1 MGIKKPSK
9 VMKMEKTSNSDL
21 PCWNFCPIFTP
32 KAYLISNF
40 GAQTTKWK
48 VGNSTDIIVM
58 SVIME
63 QKPPY
68 RKKQDKGNFLEKNP
82 MYVCVS

>member
-1 MGIKKPSK
+1 
-9 VMKMEKTSNSDL
+9 MKMEKTSNTDL
-21 PCWNFCPIFTP
+21 LCWNFGPIFTP

-48 VGNSTDIIVM
+48 VGNLTDIIVM

-68 RKKQDKGNFLEKNP
+68 RKKQDKGNFLEKIP
-82 MYVCVS
+82 TYICVS

>member
-1 MGIKKPSK
+1 
-9 VMKMEKTSNSDL
+9 MKREKTSNSDL
-21 PCWNFCPIFTP
+21 LCWNFCPIFTP
-32 KAYLISNF
+32 IAYLISNF

-68 RKKQDKGNFLEKNP
+68 RKKQDKGNFLEKIP